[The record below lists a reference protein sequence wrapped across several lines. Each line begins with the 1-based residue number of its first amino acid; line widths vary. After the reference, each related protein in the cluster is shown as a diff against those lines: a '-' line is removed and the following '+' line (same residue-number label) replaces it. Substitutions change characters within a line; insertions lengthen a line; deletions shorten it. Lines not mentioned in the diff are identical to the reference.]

1 MKKKINVYMM
11 LLAGL
16 AIMITLVLLT
26 LVYYGNFRQQVIYDL
41 RTTCHLLSDMYDAS
55 DDYIETAGDSAEELR
70 VTLISPSG
78 EVLYDSGADE
88 TAMENHLE
96 REEVQEA
103 LSAGE
108 GDAVRQSETM
118 RHDTYYYAQLLP
130 DGNVLRLSRVAV
142 SLWSFFIEAV
152 PMLVV
157 SVAVLLVM
165 SAVLAHLLTGRLVRP
180 IAEMASNLEN
190 PGYISPYPEI
200 APFISTIRGQH
211 QELKKTSELRQ
222 EFTANVSHELKT
234 PLTSISGYAELMENG
249 IIPADEVPHYAGQIR
264 QSASRLI
271 TLINDIIQLSKL
283 DSPVLEVIF
292 EQVNLYAVAQKVVS
306 SMQVNAS
313 AREVSL
319 TLSGSDAMIIGN
331 RGLLDELITNL
342 CDNAIRY
349 NYKGGSVKV
358 SVIPLKGRVV
368 LSVRDTGIGISKEDQ
383 ERVFERFYRGDKSR
397 SKETGGTGLGLS
409 IVKHI
414 VAQHKADI
422 KMESELGKGT
432 DIRVTFYSNAL

>member
-180 IAEMASNLEN
+180 IAEMAKTR
-190 PGYISPYPEI
+190 GISPPI
-200 APFISTIRGQH
+200 RRSPPLFRPSAAST
-211 QELKKTSELRQ
+211 
-222 EFTANVSHELKT
+222 
-234 PLTSISGYAELMENG
+234 
-249 IIPADEVPHYAGQIR
+249 
-264 QSASRLI
+264 
-271 TLINDIIQLSKL
+271 
-283 DSPVLEVIF
+283 
-292 EQVNLYAVAQKVVS
+292 
-306 SMQVNAS
+306 
-313 AREVSL
+313 
-319 TLSGSDAMIIGN
+319 
-331 RGLLDELITNL
+331 
-342 CDNAIRY
+342 
-349 NYKGGSVKV
+349 
-358 SVIPLKGRVV
+358 
-368 LSVRDTGIGISKEDQ
+368 
-383 ERVFERFYRGDKSR
+383 R
-397 SKETGGTGLGLS
+397 S
-409 IVKHI
+409 
-414 VAQHKADI
+414 
-422 KMESELGKGT
+422 
-432 DIRVTFYSNAL
+432 

>member
-11 LLAGL
+11 LLAVLG
-16 AIMITLVLLT
+16 IMITLVLLS
-26 LVYYGNFRQQVIYDL
+26 LVYYNNFREQVIYDL

-55 DDYIETAGDSAEELR
+55 GDYISAAGDSAEELR
-70 VTLISPSG
+70 VTLISPGG

-88 TAMENHLE
+88 EAMENHLG

-103 LSAGE
+103 LAAGE
-108 GDAVRQSETM
+108 GDAVRRSATM
-118 RHDTYYYAQLLP
+118 RHDTYYYAQRLP

-157 SVAVLLVM
+157 SVGLILVM
-165 SAVLAHLLTGRLVRP
+165 SVLLAHLLTGRLVRP
-180 IAEMASNLEN
+180 IAEMAGNLEN
-190 PGYISPYPEI
+190 PAYVSPYPEL

-234 PLTSISGYAELMENG
+234 PLTSISGYAELMQSG
-249 IIPADEVPHYAGQIR
+249 IIPPEEVPHYAGQIR

-358 SVIPLKGRVV
+358 SVAPLKGRVV

-383 ERVFERFYRGDKSR
+383 ERVFERFYRVDKSR

-422 KMESELGKGT
+422 SLESELGRGT
-432 DIRVTFYSNAL
+432 DIRVTFYQNAL